1 MQNHPCEPIGLD
13 PPPFWRG
20 FYAQSTHTSRWP
32 CRALAEVYFRCLAD
46 SDTGIKPTRLLALQ
60 VCDRI
65 MTSTH
70 VYREGAQRSTQ
81 LKLCA
86 KRACSTT
93 NTHRIKVLK
102 QILTEWH
109 VESRGCG
116 PPRRPLA
123 RAARRA
129 NPSPRRPLPSSP
141 TPRRRRADKFARQR
155 EAREPFPA
163 SDGSARGRRA
173 RWRRS
178 ARREVWIRSA
188 PRICTPWRSAPPLTW
203 PRRASAARV

>member
-141 TPRRRRADKFARQR
+141 TPRRRRSVPTEFRAASR
-155 EAREPFPA
+155 EGGSEAFPRRR
-163 SDGSARGRRA
+163 DGSARGRRA
-173 RWRRS
+173 RDGAQRRARVRS
-178 ARREVWIRSA
+178 AVP
-188 PRICTPWRSAPPLTW
+188 PRIAPC
-203 PRRASAARV
+203 